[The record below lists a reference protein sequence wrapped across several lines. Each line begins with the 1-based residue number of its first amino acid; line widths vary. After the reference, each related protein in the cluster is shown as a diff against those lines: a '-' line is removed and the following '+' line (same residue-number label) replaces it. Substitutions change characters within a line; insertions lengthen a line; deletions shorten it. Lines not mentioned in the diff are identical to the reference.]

1 MARLGNEKTGIVR
14 SDPKFK
20 KWVEDL
26 ARLKAFQEKERIT
39 PSRITEAIYNQY
51 NKYPDLLNE
60 IKRTKLGK
68 WKSK

>member
-1 MARLGNEKTGIVR
+1 MAKIGKLRTEIVR

-26 ARLKAFQEKERIT
+26 SRMKSFQEKDRIT

-51 NKYPDLLNE
+51 TRYPNLLAE
-60 IKRTKLGK
+60 IKQAKLGK